1 MMPGTFSQL
10 YVQYV
15 FAVKG
20 RQNLIKQLFENEVYS
35 YIAGIIRNKGQKPLA
50 VNGMPDHIHVLVGL
64 KPVMKI
70 SDLIRDIKNNS
81 TNFINEKGWLK
92 QKFSWQEGRI
102 KSNIMK
108 KDHFSRSI
116 HYYLKDFILNL
127 MKSIYLNSMNRTV
140 AYDTPSGLHNI
151 AASLLYYLQPFGL
164 SYFSYLFKSRRDVI
178 NMEN

>member
-1 MMPGTFSQL
+1 MPGTFSQL
-10 YVQYV
+10 YIQYV

-20 RQNLIKQLFENEVYS
+20 RQNLVQPSFENEVYS

-92 QKFSWQEGRI
+92 QKFSWQEG
-102 KSNIMK
+102 
-108 KDHFSRSI
+108 
-116 HYYLKDFILNL
+116 YG
-127 MKSIYLNSMNRTV
+127 
-140 AYDTPSGLHNI
+140 A
-151 AASLLYYLQPFGL
+151 
-164 SYFSYLFKSRRDVI
+164 FSYSESSYGKVI
-178 NMEN
+178 DYIKGQSKATS

>member
-1 MMPGTFSQL
+1 MSGTFSQL
-10 YVQYV
+10 YIQYV

-20 RQNLIKQLFENEVYS
+20 RQNLIQSSFEKEVYS

-92 QKFSWQEGRI
+92 QKFSWQEG
-102 KSNIMK
+102 
-108 KDHFSRSI
+108 
-116 HYYLKDFILNL
+116 YG
-127 MKSIYLNSMNRTV
+127 V
-140 AYDTPSGLHNI
+140 
-151 AASLLYYLQPFGL
+151 
-164 SYFSYLFKSRRDVI
+164 FSYSESNYGKVIEYIKNQKQHHEKRSFRQEYTVLLKKFHIQFDEKYLF
-178 NMEN
+178 EFYG